1 MRPKTIA
8 AFEIIQVVMLILN
21 YILSPTDDVIWKTVG
36 FVAVMAL
43 VLLISRRRSN
53 VARWLFAGMV
63 ALGLLI
69 QVWLW
74 IAQPVELPPLTAWY
88 IMRLVFG
95 LMVSLVSVGLLFTP
109 SASAWLRHGGRS
121 TASAS

>member
-1 MRPKTIA
+1 MRPKTIT
-8 AFEIIQVVMLILN
+8 AFEIIQIVMLILG

-36 FVAVMAL
+36 FVIVMAL

-53 VARWLFAGMV
+53 VARWIFAAMV

-69 QVWLW
+69 QAWLW
-74 IAQPVELPPLTAWY
+74 IAQPVELPSLTTWY
-88 IMRLVFG
+88 IARIVFG

-109 SASAWLRHGGRS
+109 STSDWLRRGRH
-121 TASAS
+121 TTPA

>member
-8 AFEIIQVVMLILN
+8 AFEIIQIALLVLG
-21 YILSPTDDVIWKTVG
+21 YILSPTDDVILKTVG
-36 FVAVMAL
+36 FVFVMAL
-43 VLLISRRRSN
+43 VLFIARKRSN
-53 VARWLFAGMV
+53 IARWLFFAMV

-69 QVWLW
+69 QAWLW

-88 IMRLVFG
+88 IARIIFG

-109 SASAWLRHGGRS
+109 SASAWLRRGSQVTTSG
-121 TASAS
+121 